1 MTKTDISKSKPSG
14 KSKDTRQS
22 INKSNDTE
30 LAQLK
35 EALKTSEDNFSSLL
49 ERNADGI
56 IILDA

>member
-1 MTKTDISKSKPSG
+1 MTKADISKSKPSV
-14 KSKDTRQS
+14 KSKDTDS
-22 INKSNDTE
+22 ATE